1 MLNYKI
7 HMQPTRIWKESGAKT
22 HLSWSTL
29 PFKSL
34 GSVNFFFFLRNY
46 FIQQEC
52 IYLINKDIHNV
63 SK

>member
-22 HLSWSTL
+22 NLSWSTL

-34 GSVNFFFFLRNY
+34 GSVHLLLFFFKKLFYSARMHL
-46 FIQQEC
+46 FDQ
-52 IYLINKDIHNV
+52 
-63 SK
+63 